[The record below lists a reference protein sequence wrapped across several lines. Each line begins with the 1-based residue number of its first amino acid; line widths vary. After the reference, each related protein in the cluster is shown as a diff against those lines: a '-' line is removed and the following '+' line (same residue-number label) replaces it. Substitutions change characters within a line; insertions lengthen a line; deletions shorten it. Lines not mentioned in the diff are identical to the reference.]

1 MFRSVGSLYV
11 TGMGSARHT
20 CVSLCGMLKCDR
32 HMYYETHMC
41 FFCVIL
47 ICDRHK
53 YFFTQDVEYQ
63 ARMCFSLLYFN
74 M

>member
-20 CVSLCGMLKCDR
+20 CVSLCGMLICDR

-47 ICDRHK
+47 ICDRHV
-53 YFFTQDVEYQ
+53 YYE
-63 ARMCFSLLYFN
+63 AHMCFFLCDIN